1 MNSPVAGIVQPTLA
15 AASRLVATPIT
26 ATVAVI
32 PVIAIAL
39 VAIASIVMGAAS
51 LRWSRTTSDFL
62 VASRSVR
69 PRLNA
74 AAICGEYLSAGTFLG
89 LGGLVLV
96 FGVDMLW
103 YPVGYT
109 AGYLVLMFFVAA
121 PLRRFGAYTIPEFAE
136 GRLASPGLR
145 RLAAIFV
152 LIIGWLYL
160 MPQMKGAGLT
170 IRTLTGAPFWVGVV
184 LVGVIVTGNVAIG
197 GMRGVT
203 FVQAFQYGVKVIAI
217 SVPALVLIAV
227 TLSRGVDIGQ
237 IFDDNAPVVRDETT
251 LAVPGRSTMQNAE
264 PVELD
269 DGERVRT
276 IAPGRTVVF
285 GGQQIRLDAG
295 EPLPTFSAAK
305 RADGDDWSRPFR
317 SGDSGRSHPL
327 YAAISVVLATFLGT
341 MGLPHILVRFY
352 TNPDGPATR
361 RTIRVVLA
369 LLALYYI
376 WPPVYGVLGRYWSPE
391 LLAGRETDGV
401 VLQLPSRILAGRPG
415 ELLTGL
421 VSAGAFAAFLSTA
434 SGLLVSVAGAIGYDL
449 TGAGRPGIRRRSM
462 GDVGRFRVAAVG
474 AGVVAVV
481 LGLSMRTFALNQA
494 VGWSFAIAASSFCP
508 LLLLG
513 IWWPRLTARGAAA
526 GMLVGGGLCVG
537 AILFNLLGPVIGGW
551 PGALLGQ
558 PAAWT
563 VPLAFATAISVS
575 LADRA
580 SLDPDHARRI
590 LAQMHTPEPLRTT
603 AEPTR

>member
-1 MNSPVAGIVQPTLA
+1 MNALAVASRSPLAHGGIVA
-15 AASRLVATPIT
+15 A
-26 ATVAVI
+26 VAVI
-32 PVIAIAL
+32 PVAAIAV
-39 VAIASIVMGAAS
+39 VALASIVMGAAS

-69 PRLNA
+69 PGLNA

-109 AGYLVLMFFVAA
+109 AGYLVLLFFVAA

-136 GRLASPGLR
+136 GRLASTALR

-152 LIIGWLYL
+152 LIIGSLYL

-217 SVPALVLIAV
+217 SVPALVLLGV
-227 TLSRGVDIGQ
+227 TLSRGVDAGEL
-237 IFDDNAPVVRDETT
+237 FRDGPPVVRETT
-251 LAVPGRSTMQNAE
+251 SIRIPASSQMQTSRA
-264 PVELD
+264 VELD
-269 DGERVRT
+269 DGERIRT
-276 IAPGRTVVF
+276 IPPGRTDVF
-285 GGQQIRLDAG
+285 AGQRIVLEAG
-295 EPLPTFSAAK
+295 QPLPTFSAAK
-305 RADGDDWSRPFR
+305 RADGPAWMRPFR
-317 SGDSGRSHPL
+317 SGGSGRSHPL

-369 LLALYYI
+369 LLAIYYV

-401 VLQLPSRILAGRPG
+401 VLQLPSRVVGGRPG
-415 ELLTGL
+415 QILTGL

-449 TGAGRPGIRRRSM
+449 TRSSGSPRRRRDI

-474 AGVVAVV
+474 AGAVAII
-481 LGLSMRTFALNQA
+481 LGLSMRSFALNQA

-537 AILFNLLGPVIGGW
+537 AILFNLLGPAIGGW

-563 VPLAFATAISVS
+563 VPLAFATAVTTSIV
-575 LADRA
+575 DRA

-590 LAQMHTPEPLRTT
+590 LAQMHTPEPLRRATDL
-603 AEPTR
+603 PR